1 MRLRKYLRKRA
12 KQIDDRL
19 NFAWQCAVDRD
30 LDNSVI
36 SLNELFYLLE
46 RITVTNRNPNE
57 QLQEINIPYQ
67 KSSTNPAESICLK
80 SRAVQRLGYTQC
92 FRTFFPEPR
101 VKSTSLGEGK
111 GKN

>member
-1 MRLRKYLRKRA
+1 MRLRKYLRKRG

-30 LDNSVI
+30 PDYNSVI
-36 SLNELFYLLE
+36 SLNELLLE
-46 RITVTNRNPNE
+46 RVAVANRNSNE

-67 KSSTNPAESICLK
+67 KFSTNPAESICLK
-80 SRAVQRLGYTQC
+80 SRALQRLGYTQC
-92 FRTFFPEPR
+92 FRTFFPGPL

-111 GKN
+111 DKN